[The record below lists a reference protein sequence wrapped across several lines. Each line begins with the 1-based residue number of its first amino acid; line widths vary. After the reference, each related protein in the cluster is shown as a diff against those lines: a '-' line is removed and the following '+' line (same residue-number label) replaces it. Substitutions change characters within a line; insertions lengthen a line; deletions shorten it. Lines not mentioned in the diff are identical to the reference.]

1 VGVGDGE
8 GLGDVLVGVGVEV
21 LVGVGVEVGEGLDDV
36 FAGVGVV
43 DGDGVRE
50 RQCLDLTE
58 WHR

>member
-1 VGVGDGE
+1 VGDGE
-8 GLGDVLVGVGVEV
+8 GLGDV

-43 DGDGVRE
+43 DGDGVEE
-50 RQCLDLTE
+50 RQCLALTE